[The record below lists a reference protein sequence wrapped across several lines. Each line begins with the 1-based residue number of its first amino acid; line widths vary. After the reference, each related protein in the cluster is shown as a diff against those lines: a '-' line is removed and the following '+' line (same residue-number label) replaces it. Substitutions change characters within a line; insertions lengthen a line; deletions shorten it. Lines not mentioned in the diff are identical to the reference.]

1 MILGYL
7 LTIIGGILLGG
18 IVNWLADQLPV
29 LSGSDDGEEAAGESA
44 HTEPQG
50 LSAPRCLKCGTRR
63 SVLGYLGLTAWLF
76 GKRACGSCGS
86 RLPFR
91 HLAVEIILAAAYAYL
106 WSRGE
111 GLTVMFGILVFYLTL
126 FALIAVIDIE
136 HRLVLNIVM
145 FPAFVI
151 ALIEVAFSR
160 RILIANGL
168 MGYAVGQ
175 IVVLGFFLLGG
186 VYLWIVNTARKQ
198 PVTEVAFGFGDVTLA
213 TFCGLIVGIPGV
225 IPMLVLMILLGGLIA
240 LLFMVY
246 RIVIARDYH
255 PHIPIAYGPAILLA
269 ATIMLLWGD
278 RVLR

>member
-7 LTIIGGILLGG
+7 LAIIGGILLGG
-18 IVNWLADQLPV
+18 VVNWLADQLPL
-29 LSGSDDGEEAAGESA
+29 LSGSDEEEEAAGQSA
-44 HTEPQG
+44 HTEPQS
-50 LSAPRCLKCGTRR
+50 LSAPRCLKCGARR
-63 SVLGYLGLTAWLF
+63 PVLGFLGLTAWLL
-76 GKRACGSCGS
+76 GKRTCGSCGN

-91 HLAVEIILAAAYAYL
+91 HLAVEVVLAAVCAYL
-106 WSRGE
+106 WSRE
-111 GLTVMFGILVFYLTL
+111 GLTVSFGILLFYLSL
-126 FALIAVIDIE
+126 FVLIAAIDIE

-145 FPAFVI
+145 LPAFVV
-151 ALIEVAFSR
+151 ALIEVAFSN
-160 RILIANGL
+160 RIGLGNGL

-186 VYLWIVNTARKQ
+186 VYLWIVNTSRQQ

-225 IPMLVLMILLGGLIA
+225 VPMLILMILLGGLIA
-240 LLFMVY
+240 VLFIAY

-269 ATIMLLWGD
+269 AAVMLLWGKAII
-278 RVLR
+278 R